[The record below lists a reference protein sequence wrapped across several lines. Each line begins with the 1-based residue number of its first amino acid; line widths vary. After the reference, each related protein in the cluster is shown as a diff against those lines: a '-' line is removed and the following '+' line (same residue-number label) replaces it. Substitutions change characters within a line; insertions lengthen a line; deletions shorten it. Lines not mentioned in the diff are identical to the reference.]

1 VGFPHA
7 RWGNGAL
14 SIPPTHLPTYP
25 KQVELVGW
33 QEKKESDRGT
43 LEIDSIDTYV
53 YISPLRRF
61 LQSVLIFE
69 GSCEVC
75 LLVSF
80 V

>member
-1 VGFPHA
+1 MGFPHA

-14 SIPPTHLPTYP
+14 SIPPARLPACP
-25 KQVELVGW
+25 RQVELVGW
-33 QEKKESDRGT
+33 QEKKESDRET
-43 LEIDSIDTYV
+43 LEMDSIDTYV

-61 LQSVLIFE
+61 LQSVLIFV

-75 LLVSF
+75 LLASF